1 MAKIAEMKMRVS
13 VESAIHDAIMAFS
26 QSIHDDY
33 GVQLLGVIVEW
44 CDVSTVSEQKSR
56 VVGVE
61 LDTRKMGGP
70 ENPESKGS
78 P

>member
-13 VESAIHDAIMAFS
+13 VESAIHDGIMAFA

-33 GVQLLGVIVEW
+33 GVQLRGVIVEW

-61 LDTRKMGGP
+61 LETRKICGP
-70 ENPESKGS
+70 DKLESKGS
-78 P
+78 Q